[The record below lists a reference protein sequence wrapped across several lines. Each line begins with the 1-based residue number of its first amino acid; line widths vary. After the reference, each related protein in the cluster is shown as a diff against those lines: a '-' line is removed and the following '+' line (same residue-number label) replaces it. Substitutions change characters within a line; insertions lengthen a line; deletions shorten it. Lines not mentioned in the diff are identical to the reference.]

1 MSSGPLLQDSVKID
15 AKVKNY
21 VWYIYAICFSVLK

>member
-15 AKVKNY
+15 AKVKKSMSG
-21 VWYIYAICFSVLK
+21 ISMQSVFLF